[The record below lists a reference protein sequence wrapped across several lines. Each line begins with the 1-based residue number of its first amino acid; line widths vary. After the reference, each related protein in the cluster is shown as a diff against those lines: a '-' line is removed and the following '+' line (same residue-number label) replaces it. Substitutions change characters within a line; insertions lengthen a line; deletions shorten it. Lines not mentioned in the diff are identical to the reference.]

1 MVTGSV
7 TTVTNHQCNVDRQT
21 ISVPPL
27 CVAGVCRMHC
37 RAAVETPPA
46 VLLYFLTRPIS
57 CAMLDRVTRL
67 AKHCIQYCAAMQGPL
82 LANYSQSFIEQL
94 RNASLP
100 YANSSVGLK
109 QRLHFED
116 NSRLQRFLVWLK
128 LAVKRISWGAAAAH
142 HKRKDLV
149 TFLLITLSC

>member
-1 MVTGSV
+1 
-7 TTVTNHQCNVDRQT
+7 
-21 ISVPPL
+21 
-27 CVAGVCRMHC
+27 
-37 RAAVETPPA
+37 
-46 VLLYFLTRPIS
+46 
-57 CAMLDRVTRL
+57 MLDRVTRL

-149 TFLLITLSC
+149 LRYIAERMHLRHPNLVTVMGFSAEPITDDPLLVSALALACPFASCLDFVLDMT